1 MMFLAENAFQH
12 NMSIGLKN
20 AGAIIPNL
28 TSVVQFSVNEQC
40 VQYGECDKFTP
51 FIEAGKPVFH
61 IEYPD
66 GSPGNIKASVATDYC
81 SDTGDAEGSEGFSTV
96 LKEMDLNGWVR
107 FCNGTTANTTLSTTD
122 T

>member
-1 MMFLAENAFQH
+1 MGFLAREASQR

-20 AGAIIPNL
+20 AGGIVPKL

-40 VQYGECDKFTP
+40 VQYSECDNFTP

-66 GSPGNIKASVATDYC
+66 GSPGNIRASAVNTIC
-81 SDTGDAEGSEGFSTV
+81 SDTGDASGSEGFSTV
-96 LKEMDLNGWVR
+96 IKEMDLDGWVR
-107 FCNGTTANTTLSTTD
+107 YCDGSTANTTLTIVSD
-122 T
+122 